1 MGFDKV
7 KSFSIVF
14 SSASE
19 FCSGNVVSGNVI
31 LELREQSR
39 VQAVKLHA
47 EGIAKTR
54 FRHVREDVDYLD
66 LREELLHAGQYKC
79 SQNHIL

>member
-1 MGFDKV
+1 MGFDNV
-7 KSFSIVF
+7 KRFSIVF

-19 FCSGNVVSGNVI
+19 FCSGDVVSGKVV
-31 LELREQSR
+31 LELLGKSR

-47 EGIAKTR
+47 EGISKTR
-54 FRHVREDVDYLD
+54 FRHVREFVDYLD